1 MNSRNLTSRAGSTLQ
16 GISLLAG
23 TVLLCISPV
32 CAQVL
37 HSSLTVPGERELP
50 DAPIAHVS
58 SGQQQANGQ
67 RDPGTITGALVDQ
80 NGTGVVNAH
89 IQLSRDG
96 QPLGKAAVS
105 DEDGHYFLS
114 DVSPG
119 PFVLT
124 VAVEGFAAQSFS
136 GTLRPGEN
144 YSVPQISLS
153 LATNVTEVR
162 VELSTIEI
170 AQEQMKDEVKQRVL
184 GVFPNFYITYIP
196 NAAPLSSKQK
206 FQLAWKE
213 TLDPVNFIIVGA
225 TAGVEQARDQF
236 TGYGQGAEGYGKR
249 FGAAYGDLI
258 IGTFIGS
265 AILPSLLK
273 QDPRYF
279 YKGTGTVKERAF
291 YAIANS
297 VICKG
302 DNGKWQF
309 NYSQVGGSLIA
320 GSISNLYYP
329 SNDRNGAAL
338 TVENTL
344 IGIGGSAVANLFQEF
359 VLKRFTS
366 HVPSGPTQTTTP

>member
-1 MNSRNLTSRAGSTLQ
+1 MHFENPASRIQ
-16 GISLLAG
+16 SLLKG
-23 TVLLCISPV
+23 TGLLASILLCSYPV

-37 HSSLTVPGERELP
+37 HSSLSGERELP
-50 DAPIAHVS
+50 DTPIARVFS
-58 SGQQQANGQ
+58 NEQQPNEQ

-80 NGTGVVNAH
+80 NGSGVVNAH

-96 QPLGKAAVS
+96 KPIGKEAIS
-105 DEDGHYFLS
+105 DEDGHYFFS
-114 DVSPG
+114 NVSPG
-119 PFVLT
+119 PFVMT
-124 VAVEGFAAQSFS
+124 VVVEGFTSQSFS

-144 YSVPQISLS
+144 YSVPQMSLS

-170 AQEQMKDEVKQRVL
+170 AQEQMKEEEKQRVL
-184 GVFPNFYITYIP
+184 GIFPNFYITYIP

-213 TLDPVNFIIVGA
+213 ILDPVNFIIVGA

-236 TGYGQGAEGYGKR
+236 TGYGQGAAGYGKR

-258 IGTFIGS
+258 IGTYMGS

-291 YAIANS
+291 YAIAAS

-320 GSISNLYYP
+320 GGISTLYYP
-329 SNDRNGAAL
+329 SSDRNGAAL

-344 IGIGGSAVANLFQEF
+344 IGIGGSAVANLLQEF
-359 VLKRFTS
+359 VLKKFTS
-366 HVPSGPTQTTTP
+366 HVPGGPTQTPTSP

>member
-105 DEDGHYFLS
+105 DEDGHYSLS

-338 TVENTL
+338 
-344 IGIGGSAVANLFQEF
+344 
-359 VLKRFTS
+359 
-366 HVPSGPTQTTTP
+366 PSRTH

>member
-1 MNSRNLTSRAGSTLQ
+1 MRA
-16 GISLLAG
+16 
-23 TVLLCISPV
+23 
-32 CAQVL
+32 
-37 HSSLTVPGERELP
+37 LP
-50 DAPIAHVS
+50 DTPLAQISAHP
-58 SGQQQANGQ
+58 QQTGEQ
-67 RDPGTITGALVDQ
+67 REPGTIIGTLVDQ
-80 NGTGVVNAH
+80 KGTGVVNAH
-89 IQLSRDG
+89 IQLSQEG
-96 QPLGKAAVS
+96 QPTGKGAVS
-105 DEDGHYFLS
+105 DEDGHYSLS
-114 DVSPG
+114 NVSPG

-124 VAVEGFAAQSFS
+124 VIAEGFTSQSFS
-136 GTLRPGEN
+136 GTLRSGEN

-170 AQEQMKDEVKQRVL
+170 AQEQMKDEEKQRVL

-196 NAAPLSSKQK
+196 NAAPLSTKQK

-225 TAGVEQARDQF
+225 TAGIEQARDQF
-236 TGYGQGAEGYGKR
+236 TGYGQGAAGYGKR
-249 FGAAYGDLI
+249 YGAAYGDFI
-258 IGTFIGS
+258 IGTYIGS

-279 YKGTGTVKERAF
+279 YKGTGTVKERAL

-320 GSISNLYYP
+320 GGISNLYYP

-344 IGIGGSAVANLFQEF
+344 IGIGGSAVANLLQEF

-366 HVPSGPTQTTTP
+366 HVPSGPTQSATNP